1 MKKARLIPLL
11 LALALLVTGCGGA
24 GNTPTPTPPTQVS
37 PLEEPTGDPNS
48 SDGIDGLAEG
58 YDPSGEEDTDGEL
71 VEGFTPDEAISAQYA
86 GATPILLDPIDMP
99 TGTPRPPLTF
109 TFAPYTAAALGL
121 TFESVAGYTVDEST
135 PNTYILTEPT
145 EQVKDE
151 YPVTVTFSVLPV
163 TATYKSAD
171 ARRDLLAKVDE
182 LGQINY
188 KSWEPTYTAERT
200 LLDRP
205 GYYVNYRGVLLD
217 DTIVRGR
224 LHMAL
229 LPGNRLLMIHIS
241 YPGWYADDYIGV
253 FTHIRNT
260 IKSL

>member
-11 LALALLVTGCGGA
+11 LVLALLVTGCGGQGSTA
-24 GNTPTPTPPTQVS
+24 TPTPPAQQS
-37 PLEEPTGDPNS
+37 PLEEPTADPNT
-48 SDGIDGLAEG
+48 GTGADGLPEG
-58 YDPSGEEDTDGEL
+58 YNPVDEETEGEP
-71 VEGFTPDEAISAQYA
+71 VEGFVPEQAPAAQYA

-109 TFAPYTAAALGL
+109 TYAAYTATGLGL

-135 PNTYILTEPT
+135 PNTYILTEPI
-145 EQVKDE
+145 EQMKDNHQVTITFTVS
-151 YPVTVTFSVLPV
+151 PVVAS
-163 TATYKSAD
+163 YKSAD
-171 ARRDLLAKVDE
+171 ARRDLLAKVQE
-182 LGQINY
+182 LGQVNY

-224 LHMAL
+224 VHMAL

-241 YPGWYADDYIGV
+241 YPGWYGDDYIGV

-260 IKSL
+260 IKAI

>member
-11 LALALLVTGCGGA
+11 LALALLVTGCGSGSS
-24 GNTPTPTPPTQVS
+24 TPSPTPPTQVS
-37 PLEEPTGDPNS
+37 PLEEPTANPDTGD
-48 SDGIDGLAEG
+48 GAEG
-58 YDPSGEEDTDGEL
+58 IPDGYDRSQEEDKDGEM
-71 VEGFTPDEAISAQYA
+71 VDGFVPEATVAQFA

-109 TFAPYTAAALGL
+109 TYAAYTATGLGL

-135 PNTYILTEPT
+135 PNTYVLIEPA
-145 EQVKDE
+145 EQVKDG
-151 YPVTVTFSVLPV
+151 YPVTITFTVSPV
-163 TATYKSAD
+163 MASYKSAD
-171 ARRDLLAKVDE
+171 ARRDLLAKVAE

-224 LHMAL
+224 VHMAL

-241 YPGWYADDYIGV
+241 YPGWYGDDYIGV

-260 IKSL
+260 IKTL